1 MNIKESIKT
10 LLQTKFGGV
19 VLSEARIEQFA
30 KGLANVKDEA
40 ELESQLNVVNLV
52 TPFAAIKSEDDR
64 VRSQQAELEK
74 LKKPA
79 PTPTPQPE
87 PTQPEPAPTATQG
100 LSIEDINKVISSALK
115 PLADSVAGL
124 QGQKL
129 VTDRKTAILAK
140 LDGAS
145 EDYKA
150 KVVRDFGYMNFADDN
165 AFGEFLGHVESDYA
179 AHVQTLAESSL
190 GKDAP
195 FAGVGKDGRVLEAS
209 EAEIEKLFGDIKV

>member
-1 MNIKESIKT
+1 MNIKESIKA

-19 VLSEARIEQFA
+19 QLSATRVDELVKRLEG
-30 KGLANVKDEA
+30 KVKDES
-40 ELESQLNVVNLV
+40 ELEARLV
-52 TPFAAIKSEDDR
+52 ILDEAFPFWDIAKADDR
-64 VRSQQAELEK
+64 ARTQQAELEK
-74 LKKPA
+74 LKKPV
-79 PTPTPQPE
+79 PIPQPE
-87 PTQPEPAPTATQG
+87 PTPEPAPTATHG

-179 AHVQTLAESSL
+179 AHVQRQAESSL

-195 FAGVGKDGRVLEAS
+195 FAGISDAKGQVSDATVDSIVSNL
-209 EAEIEKLFGDIKV
+209 

>member
-19 VLSEARIEQFA
+19 VLSDARIEQFA

-40 ELESQLNVVNLV
+40 ELKAQLNVVNLV
-52 TPFAAIKSEDDR
+52 TPFSGMKSDDDR
-64 VRSQQAELEK
+64 YRTAQSELEK
-74 LKKPA
+74 LKKPTPA
-79 PTPTPQPE
+79 PVPTPE
-87 PTQPEPAPTATQG
+87 PTPDPAPAQG

-115 PLADSVAGL
+115 PLANSLAGL

-145 EDYKA
+145 DDYKA

-179 AHVQTLAESSL
+179 AHVQTQAESSL

-195 FAGVGKDGRVLEAS
+195 FLGVGSDGRVKEAS
-209 EAEIEKLFGDIKV
+209 KAELDAVMSEIKF

>member
-19 VLSEARIEQFA
+19 VLSDARIEQLA
-30 KGLANVKDEA
+30 KQAEGKVTDEA
-40 ELESQLNVVNLV
+40 GLLAKLEAWNEGY
-52 TPFAAIKSEDDR
+52 PFATIKSDDDR
-64 VRSQQAELEK
+64 MRSLEAEAK
-74 LKKPA
+74 KKP
-79 PTPTPQPE
+79 E
-87 PTQPEPAPTATQG
+87 PKVEETKKEEVKGDEIPAWAKAIIDGQKAMTET
-100 LSIEDINKVISSALK
+100 VSALK
-115 PLADSVAGL
+115 GE
-124 QGQKL
+124 KL

-179 AHVQTLAESSL
+179 AHVQTQAESSL

-195 FAGVGKDGRVLEAS
+195 FAGVGKDGRVNEAS
-209 EAEIEKLFGDIKV
+209 KAELDAVMNEIGLK

>member
-1 MNIKESIKT
+1 MNIKESIKK

-19 VLSEARIEQFA
+19 VLSDARIEQFA
-30 KGLANVKDEA
+30 KQAEGKVTDEAGLLAKLEAWNEGYPFATIKSDDDRMRSLEAEAKKKPEAKPEPKVEETKKEEVKDDE
-40 ELESQLNVVNLV
+40 
-52 TPFAAIKSEDDR
+52 I
-64 VRSQQAELEK
+64 
-74 LKKPA
+74 PA
-79 PTPTPQPE
+79 WAKALIDGQKAMTET
-87 PTQPEPAPTATQG
+87 
-100 LSIEDINKVISSALK
+100 VSALK
-115 PLADSVAGL
+115 GE
-124 QGQKL
+124 KL

-179 AHVQTLAESSL
+179 AHVQRQAESSL

-195 FAGVGKDGRVLEAS
+195 FLGVGSDGRVKEAS
-209 EAEIEKLFGDIKV
+209 KAELDAVMNEIKF

>member
-19 VLSEARIEQFA
+19 VLSDARIEQFA
-30 KGLANVKDEA
+30 KGLANVKDEV
-40 ELESQLNVVNLV
+40 ELEAQLNVVNLV
-52 TPFAAIKSEDDR
+52 TPFAGMKSDDDR
-64 VRSQQAELEK
+64 YRTAQSELDK
-74 LKKPA
+74 LKKPTPA
-79 PTPTPQPE
+79 PTPTPEPTPE
-87 PTQPEPAPTATQG
+87 PTPTPTQG

-145 EDYKA
+145 DDYKA

-179 AHVQTLAESSL
+179 AHVQTQAESSL

-195 FAGVGKDGRVLEAS
+195 FAGVGKDGRVNEATQ
-209 EAEIEKLFGDIKV
+209 AELDQLFGDIKI

>member
-19 VLSEARIEQFA
+19 VLSDARIEQFA
-30 KGLANVKDEA
+30 KQAEGKVTDEA
-40 ELESQLNVVNLV
+40 GLLAKLEAWNEGY
-52 TPFAAIKSEDDR
+52 PFATIKSDDDR
-64 VRSQQAELEK
+64 MRSLEAEAK
-74 LKKPA
+74 KKPV
-79 PTPTPQPE
+79 PTPQPE
-87 PTQPEPAPTATQG
+87 PTPDPTPAPTQG

-179 AHVQTLAESSL
+179 AHVQSQAESSL

-195 FAGVGKDGRVLEAS
+195 FLGVGSDGRVKEAS
-209 EAEIEKLFGDIKV
+209 KAELDAVMDEIGLK

>member
-1 MNIKESIKT
+1 
-10 LLQTKFGGV
+10 
-19 VLSEARIEQFA
+19 
-30 KGLANVKDEA
+30 
-40 ELESQLNVVNLV
+40 
-52 TPFAAIKSEDDR
+52 
-64 VRSQQAELEK
+64 
-74 LKKPA
+74 
-79 PTPTPQPE
+79 
-87 PTQPEPAPTATQG
+87 G

-179 AHVQTLAESSL
+179 AHVQRQAESSL

-195 FAGVGKDGRVLEAS
+195 FAGVGNAKLKDEDV
-209 EAEIEKLFGDIKV
+209 

>member
-19 VLSEARIEQFA
+19 VLSDARIEQFA
-30 KGLANVKDEA
+30 KQAEGKVTDEA
-40 ELESQLNVVNLV
+40 GLLAKLEAWNEGY
-52 TPFAAIKSEDDR
+52 PFATIKSDDDR
-64 VRSQQAELEK
+64 MRSLEAEAK
-74 LKKPA
+74 KKPV
-79 PTPTPQPE
+79 PKVEETKKE
-87 PTQPEPAPTATQG
+87 EEKDDEIPAWAKALIDGQKAMNETV
-100 LSIEDINKVISSALK
+100 DALK
-115 PLADSVAGL
+115 GE
-124 QGQKL
+124 KL

-145 EDYKA
+145 ENYKA

-179 AHVQTLAESSL
+179 AHVQTQAESSL

-195 FAGVGKDGRVLEAS
+195 FAGVGSDGRVKEAS
-209 EAEIEKLFGDIKV
+209 KAELDAVMSEIKF

>member
-1 MNIKESIKT
+1 MNIKESIKK

-19 VLSEARIEQFA
+19 VLSDARIEQFA

-40 ELESQLNVVNLV
+40 ELEAQLNVVNLV
-52 TPFAAIKSEDDR
+52 TPFSGMKSDDDR
-64 VRSQQAELEK
+64 YRTAQSELEK
-74 LKKPA
+74 LKKPTPA
-79 PTPTPQPE
+79 PVPTPE
-87 PTQPEPAPTATQG
+87 PTPDPAPAQG
-100 LSIEDINKVISSALK
+100 VSIEDINKVISSALK

-145 EDYKA
+145 DDYKA

-179 AHVQTLAESSL
+179 AHVQTQAESSL

-195 FAGVGKDGRVLEAS
+195 FAGISDAKGQVSDATVDSIVSNL
-209 EAEIEKLFGDIKV
+209 